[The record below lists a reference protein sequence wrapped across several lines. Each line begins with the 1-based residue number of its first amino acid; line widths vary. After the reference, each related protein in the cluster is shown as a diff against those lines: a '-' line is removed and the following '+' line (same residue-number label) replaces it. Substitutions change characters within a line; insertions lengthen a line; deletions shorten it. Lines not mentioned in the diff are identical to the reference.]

1 MFITWSNITS
11 YYKQARV
18 QEVNHKFATTYV
30 MLRLGGKQLMTNVY
44 FSIISYWSTINFQ
57 HKSLPELVG
66 YWVSTWLSGW
76 LLITYQSVIDFVDN
90 WLNWYWILK
99 NLITY
104 LDDLI
109 IIQVGYQSLN
119 INTQKKKKK
128 EILFLVL
135 LKK

>member
-1 MFITWSNITS
+1 M
-11 YYKQARV
+11 
-18 QEVNHKFATTYV
+18 
-30 MLRLGGKQLMTNVY
+30 
-44 FSIISYWSTINFQ
+44 
-57 HKSLPELVG
+57 SLPELVG
-66 YWVSTWLSGW
+66 YWVSTW

-119 INTQKKKKK
+119 INAQINK
-128 EILFLVL
+128 
-135 LKK
+135 